1 LVAKTATYANGV
13 GGRDQGCS
21 YGGGKLV
28 RWPEENIFPAYGQ
41 KCYADQQVEEKI
53 RTMTAG

>member
-1 LVAKTATYANGV
+1 LGAKTATYAKGAR
-13 GGRDQGCS
+13 GRDQGCS
-21 YGGGKLV
+21 CGGGELV
-28 RWPEENIFPAYGQ
+28 HWPEENIFPAYGQ